1 MDPRQP
7 LTPQLLQKSLM
18 LSASAAWHR
27 NRAPE
32 RNPRKEEGGCVDE
45 LWESRL
51 MHRNETALGGG
62 GGGENEEDVLY
73 SRT

>member
-1 MDPRQP
+1 
-7 LTPQLLQKSLM
+7 M
-18 LSASAAWHR
+18 LCSQGCAVTYGSEAAPDATASAEIINAVCFSSGHR

-51 MHRNETALGGG
+51 MHRKETALW
-62 GGGENEEDVLY
+62 GEE
-73 SRT
+73 